1 MMYGSSLRDAL
12 WNMTKVRV
20 KPIHEKGW
28 MMSGQWSASIRSTTI
43 GWWGSCG
50 AMYPLGE
57 RGLGRGMGSVAQE
70 AIVRFATEQRGI
82 EKTTRET
89 ES

>member
-1 MMYGSSLRDAL
+1 MYGSSLREVL

-20 KPIHEKGW
+20 KPIYEKGR
-28 MMSGQWSASIRSTTI
+28 MMSGQRSASIRSTTI
-43 GWWGSCG
+43 GWWGCCG

-57 RGLGRGMGSVAQE
+57 RGLVRRMGSVAHG
-70 AIVRFATEQRGI
+70 ADVPFATEQRGI